1 MPNDRGA
8 GGTRQRHGFATIAAA
23 ALAAVD
29 SVLARWL
36 PEGRREGH
44 EYKARNPT
52 RADNKPGSFSINVN
66 TGQWAD
72 FASDGGARG
81 GDLIALI
88 AYLEGCKQGEAANK
102 LAEFLGLR
110 SGEAPAAPARAAQAA
125 DKGGAAPVCPV
136 PDDAPAAPDAH
147 PRHGKAS
154 AVWTYRD
161 RDGLELARVCRFDT
175 GKGKEVL
182 PLTCWR
188 DPGGL
193 RWHWRALPE
202 PRPLYGLDRLGDRPG
217 AFVLV
222 TEGEKDAD
230 AAALLL
236 PGFAVVT
243 SSNGA
248 RSAGKSDWA
257 PLRGRRVLVWPDAD
271 GPGAAYAADVVRL
284 ATAAGAQSVAI
295 VKPEAIAE
303 HRPESVR
310 GEPLPEGWG
319 AADALAEGIDR
330 EALARVLAHMQASKP
345 AGGARRTR
353 EPARAPTGQ
362 GAPRSGFV
370 EIKQGDARGL
380 RPGVYWQPVG
390 TVRGSG
396 EMVEGEPQFI
406 CAPLKVEALTRDA
419 TGNEWGR
426 LLTFADPDGTMHTWA
441 MPAAM
446 TARGGDEL
454 REELLR
460 QGLEITPDPNRR
472 RRLVEFILG
481 ATPGRFARC
490 VGRTGWDRAAFVLP
504 GRVFGDTGEEAV
516 ILQTGAS
523 EGAKLSSSGTLDE
536 WRRHVSAPCAGNS
549 RLVLSVSMSFAAPC
563 LALCGAE
570 GGGLNLKGDST
581 MGKSTA
587 LWLGA
592 SVYGSP
598 LSDGYVR
605 QWKQTDNALESVAAL
620 HSDLLLCL
628 DELGQLEAKSAAGVA
643 YLLGNGCGKAR
654 SRRDGSLRAPA
665 TWRVLFLS
673 TGEIGLA
680 NLMQEAGG
688 RERGGMAVRV
698 VDLPADAG
706 AGLGVFDVV
715 PEGMRPGEFAD
726 ALRAAASRYH
736 GTAINGFLDALTK
749 NLEQARGFL
758 REYVPSLAADLA
770 GTDAAGQVRR
780 VAQRFALIAAGGRL
794 ASEFGLTGWEAWEA
808 PDAVRRCFADW
819 LANRGSKGESEPA
832 AMLAQVRHFLE
843 QNGEARFS
851 GYDRGEDDR
860 APRTLMRCGWRK
872 KAEGGGQEYLIFP
885 ESFRHEV
892 CAGFDAREVARLLV
906 KCGALMP
913 QGDSAT
919 RKERMPD
926 GALMRVYRV
935 LPAIWDAVP

>member
-1 MPNDRGA
+1 MPNDRGK
-8 GGTRQRHGFATIAAA
+8 RQRHSFATIAAA
-23 ALAAVD
+23 ALSSVD

-36 PEGRREGH
+36 PQGKREGH
-44 EYKARNPT
+44 EWKARNPT
-52 RADNKPGSFSINVN
+52 RNDSRSGSFSINCN
-66 TGQWAD
+66 NGKWAD
-72 FASDGGARG
+72 FASDARG
-81 GDLIALI
+81 GDLVALV
-88 AYLEGCKQGEAANK
+88 AYLDGCTQGAAADK

-110 SGEAPAAPARAAQAA
+110 SGEAPADPMRAEPAPA
-125 DKGGAAPVCPV
+125 KGGAAPVSPV
-136 PDDAPAAPDAH
+136 PDDAPAAPAAH
-147 PRHGKAS
+147 PKHGKPS
-154 AVWTYRD
+154 AVWVYRD
-161 RDGLELARVCRFDT
+161 RDGRELARVCRFDT

-303 HRPESVR
+303 HRPAALR
-310 GEPLPEGWG
+310 DEPLPEGWG
-319 AADALAEGIDR
+319 AADALAEGIDG
-330 EALARVLAHMQASKP
+330 EALARVLEFTQASKP

-353 EPARAPTGQ
+353 EPARAASGR

-370 EIKQGDARGL
+370 EIKQGDSRGL
-380 RPGVYWQPVG
+380 RPGIYWQPVG
-390 TVRGSG
+390 TAGGSG
-396 EMVEGEPQFI
+396 ELVEGEPQFI

-426 LLTFADPDGTMHTWA
+426 LLSFADPDGTTHTWA
-441 MPAAM
+441 MPASM

-472 RRLVEFILG
+472 RRLVEYILS
-481 ATPGRFARC
+481 AAPGRLARC
-490 VGRTGWDRAAFVLP
+490 VARTGWHGGAFVLP
-504 GRVFGDTGEEAV
+504 DRTIGDTGEEAI
-516 ILQTGAS
+516 ILQAGAS
-523 EGAKLSSSGTLDE
+523 EGAKLCSAGTLGE

-549 RLVLSVSMSFAAPC
+549 RFVLALSMGFAAVC
-563 LALCGAE
+563 LGICGAE
-570 GGGLNLKGDST
+570 GGGLHMKGGSSA
-581 MGKSTA
+581 GKSTA
-587 LWLGA
+587 LVVAA
-592 SVYGSP
+592 SVFGAAP
-598 LSDGYVR
+598 PDGYVR
-605 QWKQTDNALESVAAL
+605 QWKATDNSLESVAAL

-628 DELGQLEAKSAAGVA
+628 DEIGQLEPRSAAGVA
-643 YLLGNGCGKAR
+643 YLLSNGAGKSR

-673 TGEIGLA
+673 NGEIGLA
-680 NLMQEAGG
+680 DLMAEAGG
-688 RERGGMAVRV
+688 RQRAGMEVRV
-698 VDLPADAG
+698 IDLPADAG
-706 AGLGVFDVV
+706 AGLGVFDLV
-715 PEGMRPGEFAD
+715 PDGMLPGAFAD

-736 GTAINGFLDALTK
+736 GTALPAFVEALTK
-749 NLEQARGFL
+749 NLDRARGFL
-758 REYVPSLAADLA
+758 REYVPSLAAELS
-770 GTDAAGQVRR
+770 GTDASGQVRR

-794 ASEFGLTGWEAWEA
+794 ASEYGITGWGESEAY
-808 PDAVRRCFADW
+808 DAVRRCFADW

-872 KAEGGGQEYLIFP
+872 KVEGGGQEYLIFP

-919 RKERMPD
+919 RKERLPD

>member
-1 MPNDRGA
+1 MAINPRNPRRA
-8 GGTRQRHGFATIAAA
+8 FHEIAAA
-23 ALAAVD
+23 ALSAVD
-29 SVLARWL
+29 QVLSRWL
-36 PEGRREGH
+36 PQGKREGH
-44 EYKARNPT
+44 EWKARNPT
-52 RADNKPGSFSINVN
+52 RNDSRPGSFSISLNN
-66 TGQWAD
+66 GKWAD
-72 FASDGGARG
+72 FASDARG
-81 GDLIALI
+81 GDLVALV
-88 AYLEGCKQGEAANK
+88 AYLEGCTQGAAADK
-102 LAEFLGLR
+102 LADFLGLR
-110 SGEAPAAPARAAQAA
+110 SGDAPAAPARASPAPAPA
-125 DKGGAAPVCPV
+125 KDGAAPVAPV
-136 PDDAPAAPDAH
+136 PDDAPAAPAAH
-147 PRHGKAS
+147 PKHGKPS
-154 AVWTYRD
+154 AVWVYRD
-161 RDGLELARVCRFDT
+161 RDGRELARVCRFDKGE
-175 GKGKEVL
+175 GKKEIL
-182 PLTCWR
+182 PLTCWL
-188 DPGGL
+188 DAGGL
-193 RWHWRALPE
+193 RWHWRALEE
-202 PRPLYGLDRLGDRPG
+202 PRPLFGLDRLADRPG
-217 AFVLV
+217 AAVV
-222 TEGEKDAD
+222 VCEGEKDCDA
-230 AAALLL
+230 AAALL
-236 PGFAVVT
+236 PAFVPVT

-248 RSAGKSDWA
+248 RSAAKADWA
-257 PLRGRRVLVWPDAD
+257 PLRGRRVVVWPDHDA
-271 GPGAAYAADVVRL
+271 PGASYAGDVVRL
-284 ATAAGAQSVAI
+284 ATAAGAQSV
-295 VKPEAIAE
+295 VVLKPEVIAE
-303 HRPESVR
+303 HRPAALR
-310 GEPLPEGWG
+310 AEPLPEGWG

-330 EALARVLAHMQASKP
+330 DTLARLLETMHTSKP

-353 EPARAPTGQ
+353 EPARAASGQ

-380 RPGVYWQPVG
+380 RPGIYWQPVG
-390 TVRGSG
+390 TASG
-396 EMVEGEPQFI
+396 GGELVEGDPQFI

-426 LLTFADPDGTMHTWA
+426 LLSFADPDGSPHTWA
-441 MPAAM
+441 MPASM

-472 RRLVEFILG
+472 RRLVEYILG
-481 ATPGRFARC
+481 AAPGRFARC
-490 VGRTGWDRAAFVLP
+490 VARTGWDRAAFVLP

-523 EGAKLSSSGTLDE
+523 EGAKLSSAGTLDE

-549 RLVLSVSMSFAAPC
+549 RLVISVSMAFAAPC

-758 REYVPSLAADLA
+758 REYVPNLAADLA
-770 GTDAAGQVRR
+770 GNDAAGQVRR

-794 ASEFGLTGWEAWEA
+794 ASEYGITGWEAWEA

-832 AMLAQVRHFLE
+832 AMLAAVRHFLE

-851 GYDRGEDDR
+851 PFDRGEDDKS
-860 APRTLMRCGWRK
+860 PRTLMRCGWRK
-872 KAEGGGQEYLIFP
+872 KTPEGHEFLIFP

-892 CAGFDAREVARLLV
+892 CNGFDAREVARLLV
-906 KCGALMP
+906 KCNALKP
-913 QGDSAT
+913 EGDSAT

-926 GALMRVYRV
+926 GSGMRVYRV
-935 LPAIWDAVP
+935 LPAIWDAAP